1 MILAIDPGQH
11 TGWAASDRTCGTLD
25 FTGMM
30 WGEISDEWR
39 RWLSRTFR
47 ERAVEAV
54 AYEMA
59 FARSNHSALLIGLI
73 WDVCAVARHHN
84 VTVMECRTQDA
95 KRALDVV
102 PKRGESRAGKAAV
115 WNAVIARGWR
125 PLHQHE
131 ADAIAVLAWAEN
143 RMERVE

>member
-11 TGWAASDRTCGTLD
+11 TGWAASDRSCGTLD
-25 FTGMM
+25 FTGML

-54 AYEMA
+54 AYEMV
-59 FARSNHSALLIGLI
+59 FVRTMDTALALGLV
-73 WDVCAVARHHN
+73 WDACAVAMHHN
-84 VTVMECRTQDA
+84 VTIMECTTQAA
-95 KRALDVV
+95 KSAVGV
-102 PKRGESRAGKAAV
+102 KAKRGESRAGKAAV
-115 WNAVIARGWR
+115 WDAVIARGWR